1 MDEPGSQGAL
11 SQPPSVRPWWV
22 LVTLCWSLLVIG
34 LNTTGINTAIGVIA
48 EDFEMSTTAVAWAV
62 NAYLLAAATT
72 VAAGGQFG
80 DVLGRRRMFAI
91 GLGLFAVGSATIAA
105 APGPEV
111 LVAGRAF
118 QGMASGLM
126 LPAQLALVRLVFPE
140 AKQGTAVGIWAAT
153 ASFTFA
159 VGPLYGGAFA
169 DTVGWRWL
177 FAADLLLLAVGGV
190 LAWLFLLPVRER
202 VSGARPDLVGAASLG
217 VATIA
222 AIVVLQQGGSWGWTG
237 PLTLGV
243 AVLGIASGVVFVLAE
258 ARTDDPL
265 VHFSLFRSRAYS
277 AGVITTFAQGFGLM
291 GLLYFVSIF
300 TESAATYD
308 LSALEAGLVLVPG
321 GLVMF
326 ISALVG
332 GRVADRVGYRVPN
345 TVAMLLGGIG
355 ALALAGTVEPG
366 TSTTSL
372 ALVATITAA
381 GVGIGFSTTSAAGM
395 VAVPSAV
402 SGEAGGVINM
412 SRYVGTVLVV
422 AVGTVLYTQV
432 AQDRLDDDLG
442 PLGVSSSEELSVDR
456 AMGQSA
462 GELQKAVDAL
472 PESEQ
477 SEVTA
482 AVRSASVDGF
492 RWAEAMIALVLL
504 AAAVAS
510 WVLLGTRRGESVE
523 A

>member
-1 MDEPGSQGAL
+1 M
-11 SQPPSVRPWWV
+11 
-22 LVTLCWSLLVIG
+22 
-34 LNTTGINTAIGVIA
+34 
-48 EDFEMSTTAVAWAV
+48 
-62 NAYLLAAATT
+62 
-72 VAAGGQFG
+72 
-80 DVLGRRRMFAI
+80 
-91 GLGLFAVGSATIAA
+91 
-105 APGPEV
+105 
-111 LVAGRAF
+111 
-118 QGMASGLM
+118 
-126 LPAQLALVRLVFPE
+126 
-140 AKQGTAVGIWAAT
+140 
-153 ASFTFA
+153 
-159 VGPLYGGAFA
+159 
-169 DTVGWRWL
+169 
-177 FAADLLLLAVGGV
+177 
-190 LAWLFLLPVRER
+190 
-202 VSGARPDLVGAASLG
+202 
-217 VATIA
+217 
-222 AIVVLQQGGSWGWTG
+222 
-237 PLTLGV
+237 
-243 AVLGIASGVVFVLAE
+243 
-258 ARTDDPL
+258 
-265 VHFSLFRSRAYS
+265 
-277 AGVITTFAQGFGLM
+277 
-291 GLLYFVSIF
+291 
-300 TESAATYD
+300 
-308 LSALEAGLVLVPG
+308 
-321 GLVMF
+321 
-326 ISALVG
+326 
-332 GRVADRVGYRVPN
+332 PN
-345 TVAMLLGGIG
+345 TVAMVLGGIG
-355 ALALAGTVEPG
+355 ALALAATVEPA

-402 SGEAGGVINM
+402 SGEAAGVINM

-492 RWAEAMIALVLL
+492 RWAEAMIGLVLL